1 MTDTTLWTSE
11 AARDATG
18 GSVTRPWRATGV
30 AIDSRAVGRGDLFVA
45 LVGPRRDG
53 HDFVEAALAKG
64 AVAAVVGRDHAPRF
78 AAGLPLL
85 IVDDTQ
91 GALEALGRR
100 ARERTAARVVA
111 VTGSV
116 GKTGTKEA
124 LRLALEDQGPTAAS
138 VKSFN
143 NRWGVPLSLARMA
156 PDARFGVFEVGMNH
170 PGEIGP
176 LSRLVRPDVALITTV
191 EAVHLGYFPSIV
203 AIADAKAEIF
213 DGMTAA
219 GTAVLN
225 HDNPF
230 YHHLAQAARARGVRR
245 IVSFGAHPDS
255 TVRVIEAEIG
265 AEASRV
271 TAAVGRERV
280 SYVLNVA
287 GRHWVSNSLGVLAVL
302 DALGADVAAGARS
315 LARLAPLPGRGE
327 RHRVDLG
334 CGELIVI
341 DESYNS
347 SPAAL
352 KVALQ
357 VLAAT
362 TPKRGGRRIA
372 VLGDMAELGDQA
384 PSMHAAFATC
394 AQAKGIDL
402 VFTVGSH
409 MAHLRDALPSAMRAG
424 HAADAEGILGAV
436 IEEVRAGDV
445 VLVKGSR
452 TMGLERVVAGL
463 IDLRPQPMCCTG

>member
-1 MTDTTLWTSE
+1 MTETTLWTSE
-11 AARDATG
+11 TASDATG
-18 GSVTRPWRATGV
+18 GSVTRPWQATGV

-45 LVGPRRDG
+45 LAGPKRDG
-53 HDFVEAALAKG
+53 HDFVEAALTKG
-64 AVAAVVGRDHAPRF
+64 AVAAVVGRDRAPRF

-91 GALEALGRR
+91 AALEALGRR
-100 ARERTAARVVA
+100 ARERSAARVVA

-138 VKSFN
+138 VKSYN
-143 NRWGVPLSLARMA
+143 NQWGVPLSLARMA

-170 PGEIGP
+170 PGEIAP
-176 LSRLVRPDVALITTV
+176 LARLVRPDVALITTV
-191 EAVHLGYFPSIV
+191 EPVHLGHFPSIV

-213 DGMTAA
+213 DGMTA

-225 HDNPF
+225 RDNPF

-245 IVSFGAHPDS
+245 VVGFGAHPDA
-255 TVRVIEAEIG
+255 TVRLIAAEIG
-265 AEASRV
+265 AEASHI
-271 TAAVGRERV
+271 TAMVGRERV
-280 SYVLNVA
+280 TYVLNVP
-287 GRHWVSNSLGVLAVL
+287 GKHWVSNSLGVLAVL

-327 RHRVDLG
+327 RHRVNLG
-334 CGELIVI
+334 CGDLVVI
-341 DESYNS
+341 DESYNC

-352 KVALQ
+352 KAALQ
-357 VLAAT
+357 VLESAI
-362 TPKRGGRRIA
+362 PVRGGRRIA

-384 PSMHAAFATC
+384 PSMHAAFAAC
-394 AQAKGIDL
+394 AKSKGIDL
-402 VFTVGSH
+402 VFTVGKH
-409 MAHLRDALPSAMRAG
+409 MAHLRDALAPAMRAG
-424 HAADAEGILGAV
+424 HAADADGILGAV

-452 TMGLERVVAGL
+452 VIGLERVVAAL
-463 IDLRPQPMCCTG
+463 IDLRPQPLCCTG